1 MNFKMCALFFF
12 YVGLV
17 AFQMKCPFKREI
29 FEIIIAN
36 LIFLFPRFQL
46 HATSVFVYFS
56 QWKKGLDKMHCAK
69 TFWFFHTCGGK
80 NGNSILTDFLKTTT
94 VCRCF

>member
-1 MNFKMCALFFF
+1 
-12 YVGLV
+12 
-17 AFQMKCPFKREI
+17 MKCPFKREI

-80 NGNSILTDFLKTTT
+80 NGKSILTDCTTSFIRKFQQIKHPPLKYTQA
-94 VCRCF
+94 VHLMNIL